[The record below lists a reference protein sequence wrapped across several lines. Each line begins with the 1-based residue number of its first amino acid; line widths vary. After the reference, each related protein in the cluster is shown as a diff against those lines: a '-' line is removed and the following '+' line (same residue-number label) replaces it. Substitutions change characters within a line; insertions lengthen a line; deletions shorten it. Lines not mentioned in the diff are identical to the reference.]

1 VLVAPAWAAETT
13 PPADAATPA
22 PATST
27 AATPT
32 PAAPAFAVADAPAPP
47 VQEAAQA
54 TSAGAV
60 PVKFRG
66 ETLLEVV
73 GPIGELSPAE
83 RAAAIERRL
92 AAAAALP
99 DSTLDEVRTQRQS
112 HAFDVYAGRQFLM
125 SVTAEEAARLGRT
138 AEQRAADLAVVFR
151 EALRREYAERSA
163 AGLARATVQSAIGI
177 AVAVLAWL
185 LLGRAFAGI
194 TRLLRRLI
202 AARESGDRSA
212 GGLLSEQVA
221 DLVEWLLRAVRVI
234 VGFVLALFAI
244 GYALSLFPWTR
255 GAARQIDAGS
265 REAFRSMVAGVV
277 DYLPN
282 LVSIAIFVLAFR
294 LLIRFARLFFA
305 RVGSGDLAI
314 GGFHPEWAAP
324 TFQIVR
330 VMLVAFAV
338 AMIYPYLPASDS
350 RAFQGVTVLL
360 GVVLS
365 FGSATAVANL
375 IGGLVITYMRALAI
389 GDRVRI
395 GEVEGDVVGRD
406 AFVVRVRTIKN
417 VEVTIPNSAVLSGP
431 VVNYSAGLKD
441 RGLLVHTSATIGY
454 DAPWRRVHE
463 LLTEAARRT
472 PGVEAEPA
480 PFVLQTALGDFAV
493 SYQVNAWTRQPAR
506 ASAILSDLHAN
517 IQDEFARAGIE
528 IMSPVF
534 EVQRDGPASTVPRA
548 PSPGS
553 GDALPGAARAG

>member
-1 VLVAPAWAAETT
+1 VTLAFLPVRVVAAVDGALTVDAPAVPPAVVAP
-13 PPADAATPA
+13 
-22 PATST
+22 
-27 AATPT
+27 
-32 PAAPAFAVADAPAPP
+32 ADAPAPL
-47 VQEAAQA
+47 VKEASQA
-54 TSAGAV
+54 ASATAV
-60 PVKFRG
+60 PVRFRG
-66 ETLLEVV
+66 ATLLEVA
-73 GPIGELSPAE
+73 GPIGELAPAE

-99 DSTLDEVRTQRQS
+99 DSTLDEVRTQRQA
-112 HAFDVYAGRQFLM
+112 HAFDVYAGPQFLM
-125 SVTAEEAARLGRT
+125 SVTPEEAARLGRT

-163 AGLARATVQSAIGI
+163 AGLARATVVT
-177 AVAVLAWL
+177 AVVLGVAMLGWL

-194 TRLLRRLI
+194 ARLLRRAI
-202 AARESGDRSA
+202 ASREAGARSA
-212 GGLLSEQVA
+212 SGLLSEQVA
-221 DLVEWLLRAVRVI
+221 DLVEWLLQGVRLVA
-234 VGFVLALFAI
+234 GFVLALFAT
-244 GYALSLFPWTR
+244 GYALSLYPWTR
-255 GAARQIDAGS
+255 GAALTIDTES
-265 REAFRSMVAGVV
+265 RGAFRTMVRSLV

-282 LVSIAIFVLAFR
+282 LVYIAVFVLAFR

-330 VMLVAFAV
+330 VLLVAFAV

-365 FGSATAVANL
+365 FGSASAVANL
-375 IGGLVITYMRALAI
+375 IGGLVITYMRALSL

-395 GEVEGDVVGRD
+395 GDVEGDVVGRD

-431 VVNYSAGLKD
+431 VVNYCAGLKD
-441 RGLLVHTSATIGY
+441 RGLLVHTSVTIGY
-454 DAPWRRVHE
+454 DAPWRQVHQ
-463 LLTEAARRT
+463 LLVEAARRT
-472 PGVEAEPA
+472 PDVEAEPA
-480 PFVLQTALGDFAV
+480 PFVHQTALGDFAV

-506 ASAILSDLHAN
+506 AAAILSEVHAN

-534 EVQRDGPASTVPRA
+534 EVQRDGPASTVPPAPVQGATAALGERA
-548 PSPGS
+548 RS
-553 GDALPGAARAG
+553 G